1 VVNSNIVYKLIS
13 SIESYLTELE
23 TFCAGITLQDFSK
36 DIKLQRFTERTLQ
49 IAIEAMLDIA
59 HHIISDEKYR
69 EPDSYADA
77 FTVLHENGILDESF
91 LKTVKQMAQFRNKL
105 VHSYESIDQEILF
118 TIVIHKRQDI
128 EDFIT
133 QIKNWIAIEQKGNE
147 DN

>member
-77 FTVLHENGILDESF
+77 FTVLHENGILDEGF

-118 TIVIHKRQDI
+118 TIVIHKRHDI
-128 EDFIT
+128 ENFIT
-133 QIKNWIAIEQKGNE
+133 QIKNWIELEQRGNE
-147 DN
+147 GN

>member
-1 VVNSNIVYKLIS
+1 MVNSNIVYKLIS

-118 TIVIHKRQDI
+118 TIVIHKRHDI
-128 EDFIT
+128 ENFIT
-133 QIKNWIAIEQKGNE
+133 QIKNWIELEQRGNE
-147 DN
+147 GN